1 MRITNRMLQGATI
14 GHLQS
19 NLSRIAEASEKV
31 SSGRRL
37 LKASDDPGAASGAM
51 RARGTLRALD
61 QYKRGIEVARSR
73 AEAEEMTLDSVL
85 NVLTRAKEVGIGQ
98 AGATA
103 DAQSRLAVRAEVD
116 QLLEHLVQL
125 GNTRLGD
132 DYLFGGTKGDVRPY
146 ALDAAA
152 PNGVASTTPTGEHTV
167 EIAEGRHLKIG
178 HNGVEAFEDTGA
190 FAALHDLSRAL
201 GSNDPEGIRAA
212 LGRIDGAFSGVQ
224 ALIGDIGARVNHLEI
239 TRSSLDAVELN
250 LQSFRSEL
258 EEVPFEEAV
267 TELVGRQTAL
277 QAAML
282 ASSRVMGLSL
292 ADYLR

>member
-1 MRITNRMLQGATI
+1 MRITNRMLQGATL

-19 NLSRIAEASEKV
+19 NLSKIAEASQKV

-51 RARGTLRALD
+51 RARSTLRALE
-61 QYKRGIEVARSR
+61 QYKRGIEVANSR
-73 AEAEEMTLDSVL
+73 AEAEEMTLDSVMD
-85 NVLTRAKEVGIGQ
+85 VLVRAKEVGVGQ
-98 AGATA
+98 AGDTA
-103 DAQSRLAVRAEVD
+103 DAQSRQAVKAEVD

-125 GNTRLGD
+125 ANTRLGD
-132 DYLFGGTKGDVRPY
+132 DYLFGGTRGDVRPY
-146 ALDAAA
+146 ALDPAA
-152 PNGVASTTPTGEHTV
+152 PHGVATTSPTGEHTV
-167 EIAEGRHLKIG
+167 EIAEGRYLKIG

-190 FAALHDLSRAL
+190 FASLHDLSQAL
-201 GSNDPEGIRAA
+201 GANDPAGIRTA
-212 LGRIDGAFSGVQ
+212 LSGIDRAFNGVQ
-224 ALIGDIGARVNHLEI
+224 ALIGDIGARVNHLGI

-258 EEVPFEEAV
+258 EEIPFEEAV